1 MTDKEFF
8 YVKKEKF
15 LALNLGKGNIQN
27 ESREGT
33 LQQFST

>member
-1 MTDKEFF
+1 MTDKDFF

-15 LALNLGKGNIQN
+15 LTLNLGKGNIQN
-27 ESREGT
+27 QSRERT